1 MFSCSHVVTYG
12 VVVQRKHFLVSMK
25 LNYRFA
31 LVLVPLKNMA
41 DLKKKNQCEEM
52 MHYVMITVNS
62 MEQENDPDLD
72 SPDLCVHP
80 AQPSQSQIHL

>member
-12 VVVQRKHFLVSMK
+12 VVVQRKHLLVSMK

-41 DLKKKNQCEEM
+41 DLKTTEKKK
-52 MHYVMITVNS
+52 S
-62 MEQENDPDLD
+62 M
-72 SPDLCVHP
+72 
-80 AQPSQSQIHL
+80 